1 MENRQINLSVIVNF
15 ISTSSLVLLTAV
27 DSSIL
32 RGHIN
37 DLEGAVCEQTQSLS
51 SVSNLIEVDFPES
64 DFFNSVRS
72 IIVHPCGR
80 LVEQSGFFT
89 LEQGR
94 VAFCPELENIVF
106 PLRPDRETANHLK

>member
-51 SVSNLIEVDFPES
+51 SVSNLEVDFPES

-72 IIVHPCGR
+72 IIVHPCGSGAVR
-80 LVEQSGFFT
+80 LLHIRTGQSGFLPRT
-89 LEQGR
+89 
-94 VAFCPELENIVF
+94 
-106 PLRPDRETANHLK
+106 REYSLSSET

>member
-72 IIVHPCGR
+72 IIVHPCGSGAVR
-80 LVEQSGFFT
+80 LLHIRTGQSGFLPRT
-89 LEQGR
+89 
-94 VAFCPELENIVF
+94 
-106 PLRPDRETANHLK
+106 REYSLSSET